1 MCLPAL
7 RDLRAAYPDAL
18 VTVAARAPVAPLF
31 AMLPD
36 PPDIVTITRGGD
48 AARQIR
54 AGAFDA
60 GLLLPNA
67 FGAAWTLWRAGV
79 PERWGYATDLR
90 RPLLTRA
97 VRPPSSCHQVRYY
110 QHLTTSL
117 GCEAGAPEPR
127 LVVTDATRAEA
138 AALLRGA
145 GWQGEPLVAIAPGA
159 AFGGAKRWPAASFA
173 ATLVALSADGV
184 RAVLVGSAA
193 DAAASFEVLAC
204 AGAASRAPIDLTG
217 QTTLAQLAGV
227 LTLCQAVVSNDSG
240 AMHVAAALGLPVTA
254 IFGPTNAD
262 ETAPRGSRAA
272 TVLHGTAWCRP
283 CMLRECPLTQQCMRQ
298 VSPDQVVASVRS
310 QS

>member
-7 RDLRAAYPDAL
+7 RDLRAANPDAA
-18 VTVAARAPVAPLF
+18 VTVAARPPVAPLF
-31 AMLPD
+31 ALLPD
-36 PPDIVTITRGGD
+36 PPDILTITRGRD

-54 AGAFDA
+54 TGAFDV
-60 GLLLPNA
+60 GLLLPNS

-97 VRPPSSCHQVRYY
+97 VPVPSSCHQVRYY
-110 QHLTTSL
+110 QHLTTAL
-117 GCEAGAPEPR
+117 GCQPGVPEPR
-127 LVVTDATRAEA
+127 LVATDAARAEA
-138 AALLRGA
+138 AVLLRTA

-173 ATLVALSADGV
+173 ATLVALAADGV
-184 RAVLVGSAA
+184 RAVLVGSGA
-193 DAAASFEVLAC
+193 DAAASAEVLAH
-204 AGAASRAPIDLTG
+204 AGTVSPAPIDVTG

-227 LTLCQAVVSNDSG
+227 FTLCRAVVSNDSG
-240 AMHVAAALGLPVTA
+240 AMHVAAALGVPVTA

-262 ETAPRGSRAA
+262 ETAPLGSRAA
-272 TVLHGTAWCRP
+272 TVLHGSAWCRP

-298 VSPDQVVASVRS
+298 VSPDQVVASVRT